1 MNTRILKTV
10 FVFFIVLNFSCKQNN
25 SEATLAEYKYT
36 DQPETISCDP
46 TTDKLMKEALYSF
59 ENDIINNYDP
69 NGKNK
74 LRAYRSF
81 VNNAVANRVDIA
93 NMMSKQT
100 KAIFDVLKTKNDLW
114 EGTAL
119 NYNSDLVKC
128 LSNNMQDQNL
138 KTTFNALVSTNSMT
152 QQLFGPALRSNTSYT
167 RDPYLQTFLALD
179 YYYAKM
185 IALDFSKVDLEV
197 NEAKQQTNN
206 KIDFNK
212 RPAAQPVRSTPQ
224 INTKKVDDHAG
235 HNH

>member
-10 FVFFIVLNFSCKQNN
+10 FLFFIALNFSCKQN
-25 SEATLAEYKYT
+25 SSQATLTEYKYA

-46 TTDKLMKEALYSF
+46 ATDKLMKEALYSF
-59 ENDIINNYDP
+59 ENDIINIYDP

-81 VNNAVANRVDIA
+81 VNNAVANRVDVA

-100 KAIFDVLKTKNDLW
+100 KAVFDVLKTKTELW
-114 EGTAL
+114 DGAAL

-128 LSNNMQDQNL
+128 ISNNLMDKQL
-138 KTTFNALVSTNSMT
+138 KQTFNSLINTNFMSK
-152 QQLFGPALRSNTSYT
+152 QLFGPALRSNTSYT
-167 RDPYLQTFLALD
+167 RDTYLQTFLALD
-179 YYYAKM
+179 YYYANM
-185 IALDFSKVDLEV
+185 LSLDFTQVDLEA
-197 NEAKQQTNN
+197 NEAKQQANN

-212 RPAAQPVRSTPQ
+212 RPATQPVKSTPQ

>member
-10 FVFFIVLNFSCKQNN
+10 FVFFITLNFSCKQTNP
-25 SEATLAEYKYT
+25 EATLADYKYA

-46 TTDKLMKEALYSF
+46 TNDKLMKEALYSF
-59 ENDIINNYDP
+59 ENDIINSYDP

-81 VNNAVANRVDIA
+81 VNNATANRVDVA

-100 KAIFDVLKTKNDLW
+100 KAVFDVLKTKTELW
-114 EGTAL
+114 DGTTL
-119 NYNSDLVKC
+119 NYKSNLVKC
-128 LSNNMQDQNL
+128 LSNNIQDQNL
-138 KTTFNALVSTNSMT
+138 KTTFNALVTTNSMS
-152 QQLFGPALRSNTSYT
+152 QKLFGPALRSNTSYT

-179 YYYAKM
+179 YYYTKM
-185 IALDFSKVDLEV
+185 LTLDFTQVDLEA
-197 NEAKQQTNN
+197 NEAKQQANN

-212 RPAAQPVRSTPQ
+212 KPTAQPLNRQPAVK
-224 INTKKVDDHAG
+224 NKKVDDHAG

>member
-10 FVFFIVLNFSCKQNN
+10 FLFFIALNFSCKQNN
-25 SEATLAEYKYT
+25 SEATLAEYKYA

-46 TTDKLMKEALYSF
+46 ATDKLMKEALYSF
-59 ENDIINNYDP
+59 ENDIINIYDP

-81 VNNAVANRVDIA
+81 VNNAVANRVDVA

-100 KAIFDVLKTKNDLW
+100 KAIFDVLKTKTELW
-114 EGTAL
+114 DGTTL

-138 KTTFNALVSTNSMT
+138 KTTFDALVSTNSMT
-152 QQLFGPALRSNTSYT
+152 KQLFGPALRSNTSYT
-167 RDPYLQTFLALD
+167 RDTYLQTFLALD
-179 YYYAKM
+179 YYYSKM
-185 IALDFSKVDLEV
+185 LELDFTKVDIEA
-197 NEAKQQTNN
+197 NEAKQQSNS

-212 RPAAQPVRSTPQ
+212 KPEIQPLNTPSKT
-224 INTKKVDDHAG
+224 NTQKIDDHAG

>member
-10 FVFFIVLNFSCKQNN
+10 FLFFIALNFSCKQNK
-25 SEATLAEYKYT
+25 SEATLAEYKYA

-46 TTDKLMKEALYSF
+46 AIDKLMKEALYSF
-59 ENDIINNYDP
+59 ENDMLNQYDP

-74 LRAYRSF
+74 LRAYRTF
-81 VNNAVANRVDIA
+81 VNNAVANRVDVA
-93 NMMSKQT
+93 NMMSKHT
-100 KAIFDVLKTKNDLW
+100 KAVFDVLKTKTELW
-114 EGTAL
+114 DDTTL

-128 LSNNMQDQNL
+128 LSNNIQDKNL
-138 KTTFNALVSTNSMT
+138 KTTFDALVSTNSMN

-167 RDPYLQTFLALD
+167 RDIYLQTFLALD

-185 IALDFSKVDLEV
+185 LVLDFAQIDLEA
-197 NEAKQQTNN
+197 NEAKQQTNS

-212 RPAAQPVRSTPQ
+212 KPQ
-224 INTKKVDDHAG
+224 LAPKRDLQSFKTSKPDDHAG

>member
-10 FVFFIVLNFSCKQNN
+10 FLFFIALNFSCKQNN
-25 SEATLAEYKYT
+25 SEATLAEYKYA

-46 TTDKLMKEALYSF
+46 ATDKLMKEALYSF
-59 ENDIINNYDP
+59 ENDMLNQYDP

-100 KAIFDVLKTKNDLW
+100 KAIFDVLKTKTELW
-114 EGTAL
+114 DGTAL

-128 LSNNMQDQNL
+128 ISNNLMDKQL
-138 KTTFNALVSTNSMT
+138 KQTFNSLINTNFMSK
-152 QQLFGPALRSNTSYT
+152 QLFGPALRSNTSYT

-185 IALDFSKVDLEV
+185 FELDFTQVDLEA
-197 NEAKQQTNN
+197 NEAKQQANN

-212 RPAAQPVRSTPQ
+212 RPTAQPLNRQPAVKNQ
-224 INTKKVDDHAG
+224 KVDDHAG